1 MQTRQLGTNGANVP
15 VICLGTWPL
24 GGGFGK
30 IDYDNGI
37 KTIKTSID
45 AGITFIDTAEGYN
58 NGEQLVGDGISGQ
71 RDKVFLATKLSGADH
86 SKQHMVTAL
95 ETSLKLLG
103 TDYID
108 LYQLHSPQSKWPI
121 EETMGSLIELK
132 NQGKI
137 KYIGISNYN
146 DQQTNEALSYGPI
159 HSSQPRY
166 NILFRETEISTIPF
180 CLDNGIGVIAHS
192 VLAKGLLSGKYK
204 VGSQFAEDDERRK
217 VYGNMTGGQFER
229 IFGFIDKLSN
239 WASDNGRDL
248 LQLAIAWVNAQ
259 PGITSSIIGAKT
271 SEQVLHS
278 AKAGD
283 WNLSQTDLQ
292 EIETLQSNLRLDF
305 QQLREDE
312 D

>member
-1 MQTRQLGTNGANVP
+1 MQTRQLGINGAHVP

-30 IDYDNGI
+30 IDYENGI

-45 AGITFIDTAEGYN
+45 EGITFIDTAEGYN
-58 NGEQLVGDGISGQ
+58 DGEKLVGDGISGQ

-86 SKQHMVTAL
+86 SKQHMITAL

-121 EETMGSLIELK
+121 EETMRNLLK
-132 NQGKI
+132 LKDQGKI
-137 KYIGISNYN
+137 RYIGISNFN
-146 DQQTNEALSYGPI
+146 AEQTDTAQMYGQI

-166 NILFRETEISTIPF
+166 NILFRETEVSTIPF
-180 CLDNGIGVIAHS
+180 CLKNGIGVIAHS
-192 VLAKGLLSGKYK
+192 VLAKGLLSGKYQL
-204 VGSQFAEDDERRK
+204 GSQFAEDDERRK
-217 VYGNMTGGQFER
+217 VYGNMTGQQYEK
-229 IFGFIDKLSN
+229 IFGFIEKLSG

-259 PGITSSIIGAKT
+259 PGITSSIIGPKT
-271 SEQVLHS
+271 PEQVLHS

-283 WNLSQTDLQ
+283 WNLTQTDLQ
-292 EIETLQSNLRLDF
+292 DIENLKGNLKLDF